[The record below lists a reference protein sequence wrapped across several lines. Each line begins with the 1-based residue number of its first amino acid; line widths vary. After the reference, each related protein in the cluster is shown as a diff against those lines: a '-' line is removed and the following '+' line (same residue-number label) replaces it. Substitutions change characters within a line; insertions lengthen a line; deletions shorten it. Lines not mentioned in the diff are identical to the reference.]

1 MLSESPSC
9 RIDQTPR
16 SVAETSAFPRLVLRC
31 TGAQR
36 GVAQRGFRRKHEWS
50 DRGFLGFLPVARQ
63 TTKTDRLDSAGINR
77 HGVANERVV
86 QGRNSEPPWPR
97 AM

>member
-1 MLSESPSC
+1 MCVS
-9 RIDQTPR
+9 
-16 SVAETSAFPRLVLRC
+16 SASTDLCGGQRVNRCPYRDRHGVGGLGLLNLQVPFCGLPGYRVLGL
-31 TGAQR
+31 GA
-36 GVAQRGFRRKHEWS
+36 
-50 DRGFLGFLPVARQ
+50 Q
-63 TTKTDRLDSAGINR
+63 TTKDDRLDSAGINR